1 MDNKNSNQGKP
12 PIPNFNDN
20 KNGKNKLW
28 IFTIIL
34 GILAIVTLFYPFGS
48 NPTSEMSFK
57 ELIPIIENQ
66 DVEKIVVVNG
76 VRADIYIKLDKLN
89 NYKVDKN
96 GMFGIGAN
104 KGPHYFLKIGSFDS
118 FEKKLDEIQKNV
130 PIKDRINISSDT
142 ESNVWGGIIH
152 WIILF
157 GVFGV
162 IWYFFIRKM
171 SGGAGGNSGIFN
183 IGKSKARVFDKE
195 KRIKITFKDV
205 AGLEEAKVEVMEI
218 VDFLKNPKKYTNLGG
233 KIPKGALLVG
243 PPGTGKTLLAK
254 AVAGEAEVPFF
265 SLSGSDFVEMFVG
278 VGASRVRD
286 LFAQAKS
293 KSPCIIFIDEID
305 AVALHRSFQSL
316 RGDVSEIVNSLLT
329 EMDGINEND
338 SIITICATNN
348 PSSLDYAIRSRFE
361 EEIEFK
367 LPDDEER
374 LMIIENNLKTM
385 PLDYNLDLEKIVKQT
400 KGMSGRDIKEKILK
414 TALHNAI
421 ATESDILTM
430 KNIDYSIKS
439 TKIKNKDVKGMF
451 E

>member
-1 MDNKNSNQGKP
+1 M
-12 PIPNFNDN
+12 
-20 KNGKNKLW
+20 
-28 IFTIIL
+28 
-34 GILAIVTLFYPFGS
+34 FY
-48 NPTSEMSFK
+48 
-57 ELIPIIENQ
+57 
-66 DVEKIVVVNG
+66 
-76 VRADIYIKLDKLN
+76 
-89 NYKVDKN
+89 
-96 GMFGIGAN
+96 
-104 KGPHYFLKIGSFDS
+104 
-118 FEKKLDEIQKNV
+118 
-130 PIKDRINISSDT
+130 
-142 ESNVWGGIIH
+142 
-152 WIILF
+152 
-157 GVFGV
+157 
-162 IWYFFIRKM
+162 
-171 SGGAGGNSGIFN
+171 
-183 IGKSKARVFDKE
+183 
-195 KRIKITFKDV
+195 
-205 AGLEEAKVEVMEI
+205 GL
-218 VDFLKNPKKYTNLGG
+218 
-233 KIPKGALLVG
+233 
-243 PPGTGKTLLAK
+243 PGTGKTMLVKALANELDVPLHLIK
-254 AVAGEAEVPFF
+254 ATTLIGDHVGD
-265 SLSGSDFVEMFVG
+265 GSSKIHELFKK
-278 VGASRVRD
+278 ASED
-286 LFAQAKS
+286 
-293 KSPCIIFIDEID
+293 SPCIIFIDEID